1 MLSLRSW
8 KTGIAYL
15 DLYIMTENQILSW
28 PARSNLVDNHFA
40 IWSRSCYLSTFFLEK
55 YVIIKSQIE
64 ADGAE
69 RAWEEVLFHRMARRE
84 EKRKEEGETAAVI
97 R

>member
-1 MLSLRSW
+1 
-8 KTGIAYL
+8 
-15 DLYIMTENQILSW
+15 MTVNRLLSW
-28 PARSNLVDNHFA
+28 SARSNLVNSHFA
-40 IWSRSCYLSTFFLEK
+40 YEHCSCYLSTLILEK

-64 ADGAE
+64 RADGVE
-69 RAWEEVLFHRMARRE
+69 RAREEVLFHRTARRE

>member
-1 MLSLRSW
+1 M
-8 KTGIAYL
+8 
-15 DLYIMTENQILSW
+15 
-28 PARSNLVDNHFA
+28 
-40 IWSRSCYLSTFFLEK
+40 FLEK

-64 ADGAE
+64 RADVAVKA
-69 RAWEEVLFHRMARRE
+69 REEVLFHCTAWRE

>member
-1 MLSLRSW
+1 MN
-8 KTGIAYL
+8 A
-15 DLYIMTENQILSW
+15 
-28 PARSNLVDNHFA
+28 AVA
-40 IWSRSCYLSTFFLEK
+40 ICPLCFLKK
-55 YVIIKSQIE
+55 YVIKSQIE

-69 RAWEEVLFHRMARRE
+69 SAWEEVLFHRTARRE

>member
-1 MLSLRSW
+1 MN
-8 KTGIAYL
+8 A
-15 DLYIMTENQILSW
+15 
-28 PARSNLVDNHFA
+28 AVA
-40 IWSRSCYLSTFFLEK
+40 ICPLCFLKK

-64 ADGAE
+64 RVDVAE
-69 RAWEEVLFHRMARRE
+69 RAREELLFHRTARRE

>member
-8 KTGIAYL
+8 KTGRAYVG
-15 DLYIMTENQILSW
+15 LYIMTENQLLSW
-28 PARSNLVDNHFA
+28 SAWSNLVDNHFVL
-40 IWSRSCYLSTFFLEK
+40 WRRSCYLSTLFLEK

-64 ADGAE
+64 RAE
-69 RAWEEVLFHRMARRE
+69 KAREEVLFHCTARRE